1 MNTTCPRCNA
11 VLDPNSRFCTNCG
24 AVLSTPD
31 PYEQPGQSSQPWQQ
45 GQQGQVSPW
54 AMTNAGGASYQ
65 QGQPYQQQ
73 QWSGS
78 QGGGSLGF
86 GGQNDA
92 IAKKVLTWIVAG
104 IGITIGLLVLVGLLA
119 TFIAPLRGLFCVLL
133 ILLVVIPFI
142 IYSMIRNYV
151 RRTVGRLWWFL

>member
-24 AVLSTPD
+24 TVLSVPD
-31 PYEQPGQSSQPWQQ
+31 PYAQSGQSWPAAQQPGQVP
-45 GQQGQVSPW
+45 PW
-54 AMTNAGGASYQ
+54 ASANPGATPYQ
-65 QGQPYQQQ
+65 QGAAYQQQ

-78 QGGGSLGF
+78 QMGGSLGF
-86 GGQNDA
+86 GGSNDA

-104 IGITIGLLVLVGLLA
+104 LAITIGLLVLVGLLA
-119 TFIAPLRGLFCVLL
+119 TFIAPLRGLFCLL
-133 ILLVVIPFI
+133 LVLLVVIPFI